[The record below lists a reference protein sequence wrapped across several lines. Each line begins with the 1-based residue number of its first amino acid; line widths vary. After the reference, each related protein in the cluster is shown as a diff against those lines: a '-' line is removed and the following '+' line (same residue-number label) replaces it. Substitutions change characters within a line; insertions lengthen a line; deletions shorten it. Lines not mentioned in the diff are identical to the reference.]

1 MALKQAD
8 QIRYDALV
16 SLIQTL
22 KNLDHDYHT
31 ILGAAAPQIKD
42 FQEETGFGVRLKNDF
57 SVELIDRRKDYL
69 RIRNPNEQSK
79 TLRTK
84 VDGVSIDVK
93 IFKEGDYD
101 FENATIAQSL
111 QRLADTVKGLPAELV
126 TFPEC
131 EVEEH
136 VSSLVNVKEDESED
150 ADPEDG
156 DSVDENNRNYSST
169 PDSYS
174 ATESESEKATFSE
187 DSNKELTEEN
197 LGSSDDHFG
206 FVDTLGDHLE
216 DSSSEETEAD
226 KLF

>member
-8 QIRYDALV
+8 QIRYDSLV

-22 KNLDHDYHT
+22 KNLNHDYHT
-31 ILGAAAPQIKD
+31 ILGAVSAQITE

-57 SVELIDRRKDYL
+57 SLELIDRRKDYL

-101 FENATIAQSL
+101 FENSTIAQSL
-111 QRLADTVKGLPAELV
+111 QRLADTVKALPSELV

-131 EVEEH
+131 EVEDH
-136 VSSLVNVKEDESED
+136 VASLTKNEDKESSDVNSEN
-150 ADPEDG
+150 ETK
-156 DSVDENNRNYSST
+156 DSYSETPSSYSST
-169 PDSYS
+169 
-174 ATESESEKATFSE
+174 EEESEKATFSSDANE
-187 DSNKELTEEN
+187 DLMESNNEDK
-197 LGSSDDHFG
+197 DDNFG
-206 FVDTLGDHLE
+206 FVDTLGSHLE
-216 DSSSEETEAD
+216 ESNEEETEAD